1 MRGGE
6 FMHLDPSSDEAP
18 PCRRA
23 TVQNAVQVPLVLHGP
38 EIQQININL
47 ARNIF
52 ARQRKMIDHHRT
64 QVMDELRVA
73 PDDLLKQ
80 WDGVWIIGLHQDRR
94 QLLQSLRRVLM
105 KRMGIQKTHH
115 RPYLFGLAAWA
126 SELTAREYVTVDHC
140 QHLHLQPLTLHL
152 LDNGVAD
159 QTTQRTAD
167 QSIRAF
173 GLDMPD
179 LCQIIGSDLLDI
191 GRQLLTSPQPTRL
204 QAVNRHRGIKVPQQA
219 GEAQAN
225 PGHRMNAK
233 KPATPILSYR
243 SPPPHDPDRVHAPTA
258 EPLDQGGKIRNGRS
272 LKQAAK
278 WQLDLQVLGEKRGHH
293 RCVQRIAA

>member
-1 MRGGE
+1 
-6 FMHLDPSSDEAP
+6 MHLDPSSDEAP

-140 QHLHLQPLTLHL
+140 QHLHLQPLSLHL

-179 LCQIIGSDLLDI
+179 LCQIIRSDLLDAR
-191 GRQLLTSPQPTRL
+191 RQLLATPQPAGL
-204 QAVNRHRGIKVPQQA
+204 QSVNRHGRIKVPQQA
-219 GEAQAN
+219 GEAQADA
-225 PGHRMNAK
+225 GHRMNTEERAMR
-233 KPATPILSYR
+233 ILVDR
-243 SPPPHDPDRVHAPTA
+243 AQRQHHPDRVQALTA
-258 EPLDQGGKIRNGRS
+258 EPLDQDGKIRNR
-272 LKQAAK
+272 
-278 WQLDLQVLGEKRGHH
+278 RGFK
-293 RCVQRIAA
+293 